1 MENIINNEELFGKSA
16 LDELTNENLPAL
28 IEDDPEKRLRSF
40 LSSPFIS
47 ASLPLKD
54 VNKNIFK
61 RKYNNISL
69 SLASTADKVP
79 FGKYGRLLLTILTT
93 HAVLMTEALWFN
105 TIQFVIFSKKCSF
118 QQAEVTK

>member
-47 ASLPLKD
+47 ASLP
-54 VNKNIFK
+54 FPFPP
-61 RKYNNISL
+61 ISL
-69 SLASTADKVP
+69 FISGVRP
-79 FGKYGRLLLTILTT
+79 QILL
-93 HAVLMTEALWFN
+93 F
-105 TIQFVIFSKKCSF
+105 
-118 QQAEVTK
+118 

>member
-16 LDELTNENLPAL
+16 LDEMTNENLPAL

-54 VNKNIFK
+54 VNKIFLLVLQVQPTK
-61 RKYNNISL
+61 CHLVNMGDFCS
-69 SLASTADKVP
+69 P
-79 FGKYGRLLLTILTT
+79 F
-93 HAVLMTEALWFN
+93 
-105 TIQFVIFSKKCSF
+105 
-118 QQAEVTK
+118 

>member
-61 RKYNNISL
+61 RKRASQ
-69 SLASTADKVP
+69 LATI
-79 FGKYGRLLLTILTT
+79 LLT
-93 HAVLMTEALWFN
+93 AKALVF
-105 TIQFVIFSKKCSF
+105 IS
-118 QQAEVTK
+118 